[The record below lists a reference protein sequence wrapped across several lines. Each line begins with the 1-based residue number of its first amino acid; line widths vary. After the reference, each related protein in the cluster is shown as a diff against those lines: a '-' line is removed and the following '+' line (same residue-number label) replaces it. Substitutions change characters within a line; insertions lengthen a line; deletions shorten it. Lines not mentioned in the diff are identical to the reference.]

1 MSGSGI
7 SRAICKSAPHSRQIT
22 TPAPH
27 HSVFYRPDALPA
39 TQPTASKHWRP
50 KQNINKTKTKLNTKT
65 RLRKSCADLAAKS
78 ADLLV
83 TSLDSRLEARLL
95 FHQLFMHTPQFLV
108 QQTLLPAS
116 ASSSS
121 LSSYSLL
128 IVLLPFNKNFT
139 RWICVCQSFYAKSGY
154 LEIS

>member
-1 MSGSGI
+1 VSGSGI
-7 SRAICKSAPHSRQIT
+7 SRATCKSAPHSRQIT
-22 TPAPH
+22 TLAPH
-27 HSVFYRPDALPA
+27 HSVFYALPA

-50 KQNINKTKTKLNTKT
+50 KQNINKTKTELNTKT

-121 LSSYSLL
+121 SSSYSLL

-139 RWICVCQSFYAKSGY
+139 RWICVCQSFSFYAKSGY